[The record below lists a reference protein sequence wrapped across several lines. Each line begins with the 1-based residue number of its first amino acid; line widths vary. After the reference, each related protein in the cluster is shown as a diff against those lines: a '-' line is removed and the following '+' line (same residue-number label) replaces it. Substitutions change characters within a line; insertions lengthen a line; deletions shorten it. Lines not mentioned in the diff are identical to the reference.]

1 MRTLTFTPGGCQ
13 LIEAPAPAPQAGQVL
28 VRLRGTLIDDTHL
41 ADYRLG
47 QVQAPYLV
55 SAEVLQPGAGVIDFR
70 RGQSV
75 LLICNQA
82 LSQYL
87 MVDQEEMIPV
97 SNGRPAS
104 CMLLGIALA
113 MRAFKDAEVY
123 PESTVIGGAG
133 FVGLTLA
140 AILKTTTPWVFGT
153 NYTALLCAQD
163 LGATHFKEWE
173 QARIEMKEQGA
184 DERGYG
190 ATLIDT
196 TGRHETLMWCQHLTL
211 KGGTVVS
218 AVPLGPTPTPG
229 QPQGNLQIDATRLH
243 YDQITWKALG
253 PPTLEDVKAA
263 AGKLDDIPD
272 TIVSGCLGFDEIE
285 TAFEE
290 LDFERGICYLMT
302 DEGDI

>member
-13 LIEAPAPAPQAGQVL
+13 LVEAPAPAPQAGQVL
-28 VRLRGTLIDDTHL
+28 VRLRGTLVDETHL
-41 ADYRLG
+41 SDYRLG

-75 LLICNQA
+75 LTICSQA

-87 MVDQEEMIPV
+87 LLDEEELIPI

-104 CMLLGIALA
+104 CMLMGIALA

-163 LGATHFKEWE
+163 LGATHFQEWE
-173 QARIEMKEQGA
+173 QARIDLKAQGLE
-184 DERGYG
+184 ERGYG
-190 ATLIDT
+190 AVLIDT
-196 TGRHETLMWCQHLTL
+196 TGRHENLMWSQHLTL
-211 KGGTVVS
+211 KGGTVVC
-218 AVPLGPTPTPG
+218 AVPMGPTPVEPSGT
-229 QPQGNLQIDATRLH
+229 LEIDATRFH

-253 PPTLEDVKAA
+253 PPTSVDIDVAA
-263 AGKLDDIPD
+263 TKLDLIPD
-272 TIVSGCLGFDEIE
+272 SMVSGILGFDEME
-285 TAFEE
+285 KAFTE
-290 LDFERGICYLMT
+290 LDLERGICYLMT